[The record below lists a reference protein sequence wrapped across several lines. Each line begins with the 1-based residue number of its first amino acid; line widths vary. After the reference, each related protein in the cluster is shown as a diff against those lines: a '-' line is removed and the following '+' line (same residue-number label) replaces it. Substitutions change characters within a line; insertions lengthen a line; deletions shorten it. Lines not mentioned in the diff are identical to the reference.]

1 MMKDNGGE
9 DETIKATLQ
18 SLSGK
23 SLEEKV
29 DIIRAQLNVIV
40 DVEEVKYPLATLDGI
55 IKARFIEP
63 CPICKAKINPGKP
76 CLECGKKGYVTAV
89 EAEKI
94 LLKKLKENAEG
105 G

>member
-1 MMKDNGGE
+1 MAIMKENGGE

-29 DIIRAQLNVIV
+29 NIIRAQLNVIV
-40 DVEEVKYPLATLDGI
+40 DVEEVKYPLTTLDGI
-55 IKARFIEP
+55 IKSRIIEP
-63 CPICKAKINPGKP
+63 CPICKAEIKPGKH
-76 CLECGKKGYVTAV
+76 CLACGKKGYVTAV

-94 LLKKLKENAEG
+94 LLKQKQG